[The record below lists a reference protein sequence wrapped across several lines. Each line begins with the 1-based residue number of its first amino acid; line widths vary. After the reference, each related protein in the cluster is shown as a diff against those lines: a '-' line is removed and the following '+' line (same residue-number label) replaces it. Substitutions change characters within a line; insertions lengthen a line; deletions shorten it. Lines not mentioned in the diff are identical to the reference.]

1 MPALA
6 ADTEAFLNLRAIIAR
21 GQVAS
26 RVGMCSMPE
35 YQGCR
40 FAHV

>member
-6 ADTEAFLNLRAIIAR
+6 ADAEAFLNLRPIIAR

-26 RVGMCSMPE
+26 PVGICSLPE
-35 YQGCR
+35 YQGC
-40 FAHV
+40 